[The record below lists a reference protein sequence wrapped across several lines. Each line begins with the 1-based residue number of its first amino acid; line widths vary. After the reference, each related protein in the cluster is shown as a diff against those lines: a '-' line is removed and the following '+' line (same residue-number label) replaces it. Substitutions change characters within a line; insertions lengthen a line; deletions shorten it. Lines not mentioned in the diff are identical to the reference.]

1 LRNYSAPQGAGQ
13 KCFESIANG
22 TGGGVQNEFVSNSN
36 FPGNDVTR
44 PLPRRTNNT
53 SARKCSI
60 RLKIQAAFPCALGPA
75 QFGVIQAAAPSFK
88 VEVNPLNM
96 RNAADIER
104 DVAIFARSRTSGGLI
119 VTASG
124 LATLYRDLIVALAA
138 RHRLPAVYPERN
150 FAAAGGLIS

>member
-1 LRNYSAPQGAGQ
+1 
-13 KCFESIANG
+13 
-22 TGGGVQNEFVSNSN
+22 
-36 FPGNDVTR
+36 
-44 PLPRRTNNT
+44 
-53 SARKCSI
+53 
-60 RLKIQAAFPCALGPA
+60 
-75 QFGVIQAAAPSFK
+75 
-88 VEVNPLNM
+88 M